1 MHAIYGNYKIHDQ
14 ILFKY
19 TQNKTHISNI
29 KSHFEYPKLNNLQP
43 RPSLIHKIESVPIIC
58 TCTSYVCYYTTC
70 SRSMYKSA
78 NYIPRISLA
87 NLL

>member
-29 KSHFEYPKLNNLQP
+29 KSHFEYPKL
-43 RPSLIHKIESVPIIC
+43 
-58 TCTSYVCYYTTC
+58 
-70 SRSMYKSA
+70 YK
-78 NYIPRISLA
+78 
-87 NLL
+87 